1 MDTEKKELTE
11 KTGFFQNEKIRNII
25 IAIASSLILGLLS
38 GTIAKIW
45 SLSYKL
51 EIMQGKLDE
60 VHEMHMHIEDFE
72 DRIQNLEITGVGQV
86 AFAQL
91 SSTITQRPNR
101 KGIFAINMENWDAIP
116 GRAVR
121 CLPAPLQCRTSG
133 FPASGSSIVRI
144 AL

>member
-101 KGIFAINMENWDAIP
+101 KGIFAINMENWDAIHS
-116 GRAVR
+116 R
-121 CLPAPLQCRTSG
+121 
-133 FPASGSSIVRI
+133 
-144 AL
+144 